1 MAVFRFHCLLVA
13 NDWVF
18 WCLCTERATVSF
30 VKQTNR
36 ADCNRAHVW
45 QSWSR
50 TFAHAQKNEPTQ
62 KPEHHCGDL
71 TKNPCIKKCL
81 FLKKNWAHSCQTQHI
96 IVITLAASVACDAE
110 PTVNSSRAHR
120 QQTTTTTFHFIS
132 RHKEPEAPR
141 THLLTSKVMMF
152 ARWTGALKRRKL
164 QTTGDHTIFNATGRS
179 WVPGWRQLRTLC
191 RSWLAEMYFL
201 FTMIL
206 LPPSDA
212 AVL

>member
-1 MAVFRFHCLLVA
+1 MFVYWTCY
-13 NDWVF
+13 
-18 WCLCTERATVSF
+18 TVSF
-30 VKQTNR
+30 VNQTNR

-71 TKNPCIKKCL
+71 TKNPCIKKMFL
-81 FLKKNWAHSCQTQHI
+81 FLKKNWARSCQTQHI

-164 QTTGDHTIFNATGRS
+164 QTTGDHTIFNATGCS

-191 RSWLAEMYFL
+191 RSWLAKMYFL

-212 AVL
+212 AVF

>member
-1 MAVFRFHCLLVA
+1 MFVYWTCY
-13 NDWVF
+13 
-18 WCLCTERATVSF
+18 TVSF
-30 VKQTNR
+30 VNQTNR

-71 TKNPCIKKCL
+71 TKNPCIKKMFL
-81 FLKKNWAHSCQTQHI
+81 FFKKNWARSCQTQHI

-132 RHKEPEAPR
+132 RHKEPEAPPYSPPNIESHDVCTLDR
-141 THLLTSKVMMF
+141 GVKKKKTTNNRRPYYLQRYRLFMGTGLTS
-152 ARWTGALKRRKL
+152 A
-164 QTTGDHTIFNATGRS
+164 
-179 WVPGWRQLRTLC
+179 
-191 RSWLAEMYFL
+191 
-201 FTMIL
+201 
-206 LPPSDA
+206 
-212 AVL
+212 